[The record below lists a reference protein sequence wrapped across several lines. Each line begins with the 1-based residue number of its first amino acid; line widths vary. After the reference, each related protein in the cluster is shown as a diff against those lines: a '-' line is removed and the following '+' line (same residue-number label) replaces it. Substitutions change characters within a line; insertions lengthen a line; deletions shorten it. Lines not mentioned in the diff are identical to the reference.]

1 MKYRDYQEKMHREFD
16 DAWDAGA
23 ENVMGVLPTGGGK
36 CLGRGTPVL
45 MFDGTVVPVESVREG
60 DCLMGPDSRPR
71 VVKGVTRGVGE
82 LFKITQGKGDS
93 YVVNGQHVL
102 SLKRT
107 GLTSGGPKGAIV
119 NLPVADYL
127 ARSKTFKHTH
137 KGWKTG
143 VDFPPKCPLPLD
155 PYFVG
160 LWLGDGTRSTP
171 HVTTADPEIV
181 DYLRGLADAHG
192 LRVSLYD
199 CRPERNCWCVRL
211 VGSKGRENPITT
223 KLRKLGIY
231 DSKAIPHA
239 YLTASRDDRLR
250 LLAGLLDSDGYYTG
264 KGFDVS
270 FVLPGLME
278 GLVFLTRSLG
288 KAAKV
293 GPCRKECVNTGRWGD
308 YYRCSLSGDFTDVPF
323 IRNRHRE
330 GVVPRRQK
338 KDPLV
343 CGVRVEPIGEGD
355 YFGFEVDGDHLFL
368 LGDFTVTHN
377 SSLIAGAAHH
387 FDGPVCAIAH
397 RQELVSQIS
406 IALARYGVEHR
417 LIAAE
422 STVRNIV
429 RLHMDEF
436 GRSFYNPRAP
446 HGAASVDTLIRVP
459 ESDRWLP
466 SVKKWVVDECFPAGT
481 MVGDTPIERVRVG
494 DSVPTFDEAT
504 GEVRRG
510 LVTHVFESP
519 MPDDMVRLLLPNGRT
534 LYCTLGHPIFT
545 RRGWVDAAEL
555 RRSDEVLVDAGAG
568 LSAWGE
574 LRGASLLKRE
584 DFPEARVYNLE
595 VEGTHTYLTNG
606 LVVHNC
612 HHLVAEGG
620 TKGSVNKWMKA
631 AKRMPHAK
639 GLGLTATPLRAD
651 GKGLGRCSDG
661 VMDEMICGPEMREL
675 IQRGYLTDY
684 DVYCPPNDL
693 DLAAVRHSASGDFS
707 PDDLRKAVHS
717 SRTIVGDVV
726 SSYLRIA
733 PGKRG
738 VTFCVDIEAATE
750 VCTEFRRR
758 GVPAEVLTGKT
769 PDLLRAQILRGLR
782 DGKILQVVS
791 VDVLSEGFDLP
802 AIEVVSFA
810 RPTDSLGLYRQQFG
824 RVLRTMPGKER
835 AIVIDHVGNVVRH
848 RPPDALRAWSL
859 DRRERKSKGAPDD
872 LIPMRSCPQ
881 CTRPYERTFPACP
894 FCGHV
899 VVPAERSAPQHVD
912 GDLVLLTPDVLAKLR
927 GEIDAPLRI
936 PYGATPAV
944 EGALRK
950 HHSARNEAQAALR
963 AAMDQWAGYRVA
975 AGEADPRAQQRRFFL
990 RFGVD
995 VLSAQALSARE
1006 ANELRAKI
1014 EANFQA

>member
-1 MKYRDYQEKMHREFD
+1 MEYRDYQQKMHDEFAE
-16 DAWDAGA
+16 AWSAGA

-36 CLGRGTPVL
+36 G
-45 MFDGTVVPVESVREG
+45 
-60 DCLMGPDSRPR
+60 
-71 VVKGVTRGVGE
+71 
-82 LFKITQGKGDS
+82 
-93 YVVNGQHVL
+93 
-102 SLKRT
+102 
-107 GLTSGGPKGAIV
+107 
-119 NLPVADYL
+119 
-127 ARSKTFKHTH
+127 
-137 KGWKTG
+137 
-143 VDFPPKCPLPLD
+143 
-155 PYFVG
+155 
-160 LWLGDGTRSTP
+160 
-171 HVTTADPEIV
+171 
-181 DYLRGLADAHG
+181 
-192 LRVSLYD
+192 
-199 CRPERNCWCVRL
+199 
-211 VGSKGRENPITT
+211 
-223 KLRKLGIY
+223 
-231 DSKAIPHA
+231 
-239 YLTASRDDRLR
+239 
-250 LLAGLLDSDGYYTG
+250 
-264 KGFDVS
+264 
-270 FVLPGLME
+270 
-278 GLVFLTRSLG
+278 
-288 KAAKV
+288 
-293 GPCRKECVNTGRWGD
+293 
-308 YYRCSLSGDFTDVPF
+308 
-323 IRNRHRE
+323 
-330 GVVPRRQK
+330 
-338 KDPLV
+338 
-343 CGVRVEPIGEGD
+343 
-355 YFGFEVDGDHLFL
+355 
-368 LGDFTVTHN
+368 
-377 SSLIAGAAHH
+377 SLIAGAAHH

-406 IALARYGVEHR
+406 MALGRYGVEHR
-417 LIAAE
+417 LIAAD
-422 STVRNIV
+422 STIRNIV
-429 RLHMDEF
+429 RVHMETF
-436 GRSFYNPRAP
+436 GRSFYDPRSR
-446 HGAASVDTLIRVP
+446 HGVASVDTLVLLP

-466 SVKKWVVDECFPAGT
+466 TVKKWVVDECFPAGT

-545 RRGWVDAAEL
+545 RRGWIDAADL

-568 LSAWGE
+568 LTAWGE

-584 DFPEARVYNLE
+584 DFSEARVYNLE

-612 HHLVAEGG
+612 HHLVREGG

-631 AKRMPHAK
+631 INRMPLAR

-651 GKGLGRCSDG
+651 GKGLGRFSDG
-661 VMDEMICGPEMREL
+661 VMDVMIQGPEMREL

-684 DVYCPPNDL
+684 EVYCPPNDI
-693 DLAAVRHSASGDFS
+693 DLSAVGHSGSGDFS
-707 PDDLRKAVHS
+707 PEALRKAVHG

-726 SSYLRIA
+726 SSYLRLA

-738 VTFCVDIEAATE
+738 VTFCVDIEAAQE
-750 VCTEFRRR
+750 VCAEFRRR

-769 PDLLRAQILRGLR
+769 PDLLRARILRGLR
-782 DGKILQVVS
+782 DGRILQVVS

-824 RVLRTMPGKER
+824 RVLRTMPGK
-835 AIVIDHVGNVVRH
+835 AIATVIDHVGNVVRH

-936 PYGATPAV
+936 PYGATPAI

-950 HHSARNEAQAALR
+950 HHSSRNEAQAALR
-963 AAMDQWAGYRVA
+963 SAMDQWAGYRVA
-975 AGEADPRAQQRRFFL
+975 AGEADPRVQQRRFFL
-990 RFGVD
+990 QFGVD
-995 VLSAQALSARE
+995 VLSAQALPARE

-1014 EANFQA
+1014 EANFHA

>member
-1 MKYRDYQEKMHREFD
+1 MEYRDYQQKMHDEFAE
-16 DAWDAGA
+16 AWASGTQ
-23 ENVMGVLPTGGGK
+23 NVLGVLPTGGGK

-82 LFKITQGKGDS
+82 LFKVTQGKGDS

-143 VDFPPKCPLPLD
+143 VDFPPNGPLPLD

-160 LWLGDGTRSTP
+160 LWLGDGARSEP
-171 HVTTADPEIV
+171 HVTTADPGIV
-181 DYLRGLADAHG
+181 DYMRGLADAHG

-323 IRNRHRE
+323 LRNRHRE

-387 FDGPVCAIAH
+387 FDGPTCSIAH

-406 IALARYGVEHR
+406 LALARFGITHR
-417 LIAAE
+417 LIAAD
-422 STVRNIV
+422 STIRNIV
-429 RLHMDEF
+429 RVHMETF
-436 GRSFYNPRAP
+436 GRSFYDPRSR
-446 HGAASVDTLIRVP
+446 HGVASVDTLVLLP

-466 SVKKWVVDECFPAGT
+466 TVRKWVVDECFPAGT

-545 RRGWVDAAEL
+545 RRGWIDAADL

-568 LSAWGE
+568 LTAWGE

-584 DFPEARVYNLE
+584 DFSEARVYNLE

-612 HHLVAEGG
+612 HHLVREGG

-631 AKRMPHAK
+631 INRMPLAK

-651 GKGLGRCSDG
+651 GKGLGRLSDG
-661 VMDEMICGPEMREL
+661 VMDVMIQGPEMREL

-684 DVYCPPNDL
+684 EVYCPESDIDL
-693 DLAAVRHSASGDFS
+693 SAVGHSGSGDFS
-707 PDDLRKAVHS
+707 PEALRKAVHG

-726 SSYLRIA
+726 SSYLRLA

-738 VTFCVDIEAATE
+738 VTFCVDIEAAQE
-750 VCTEFRRR
+750 VCAEFRRR

-782 DGKILQVVS
+782 DGRILQVVS

-824 RVLRTMPGKER
+824 RVLRTMPGK
-835 AIVIDHVGNVVRH
+835 AIATVIDHVGNVVRH

-859 DRRERKSKGAPDD
+859 DRRERKSKGTPDD

-975 AGEADPRAQQRRFFL
+975 AGEADPRVQQRRFFL
-990 RFGVD
+990 QFGVD
-995 VLSAQALSARE
+995 VLSAQALPARE

-1014 EANFQA
+1014 EANFHA

>member
-1 MKYRDYQEKMHREFD
+1 MEYRDYQQKMHDEFAE
-16 DAWDAGA
+16 AWASGTQ
-23 ENVMGVLPTGGGK
+23 NVLGVLPTGGGK

-82 LFKITQGKGDS
+82 LFKVTQGKGDS

-107 GLTSGGPKGAIV
+107 GITSGGPKGAIV

-143 VDFPPKCPLPLD
+143 VDFPPKGPLPLD

-160 LWLGDGTRSTP
+160 LWLGDGTRSEP

-377 SSLIAGAAHH
+377 SSLIAGNVNSES
-387 FDGPVCAIAH
+387 GPTCSIAH

-406 IALARYGVEHR
+406 IALARFGVAHR
-417 LIAAE
+417 LIAAD
-422 STVRNIV
+422 STIRNIV
-429 RLHMDEF
+429 RVHMETF
-436 GRSFYNPRAP
+436 GRSFYDPRSR
-446 HGAASVDTLIRVP
+446 HGVASVDTLVLLP

-466 SVKKWVVDECFPAGT
+466 TVKKWVVDEC
-481 MVGDTPIERVRVG
+481 
-494 DSVPTFDEAT
+494 
-504 GEVRRG
+504 
-510 LVTHVFESP
+510 
-519 MPDDMVRLLLPNGRT
+519 
-534 LYCTLGHPIFT
+534 
-545 RRGWVDAAEL
+545 
-555 RRSDEVLVDAGAG
+555 
-568 LSAWGE
+568 
-574 LRGASLLKRE
+574 
-584 DFPEARVYNLE
+584 
-595 VEGTHTYLTNG
+595 
-606 LVVHNC
+606 
-612 HHLVAEGG
+612 HHLTREGG

-631 AKRMPHAK
+631 VNRMPLAK

-651 GKGLGRCSDG
+651 GKGLGRFSDG
-661 VMDEMICGPEMREL
+661 VMDVMIQGPEMREL

-684 DVYCPPNDL
+684 EVYCPLSDIDL
-693 DLAAVRHSASGDFS
+693 SAVGHSGSGDFS
-707 PDDLRKAVHS
+707 PEALRKAVHG

-726 SSYLRIA
+726 SSYLRLA

-738 VTFCVDIEAATE
+738 VTFCVDIEAAQE
-750 VCTEFRRR
+750 VCSEFRRR

-782 DGKILQVVS
+782 DGRILQVVS

-824 RVLRTMPGKER
+824 RVLRTMPGKSI
-835 AIVIDHVGNVVRH
+835 ATVIDHVGNVVRH

-859 DRRERKSKGAPDD
+859 DRRERKSKGTPDD

-894 FCGHV
+894 YCGHA

-936 PYGATPAV
+936 PYGATPAI

-963 AAMDQWAGYRVA
+963 SAMDQWAGYRVA
-975 AGEADPRAQQRRFFL
+975 AGEADPRVQQRRFFL
-990 RFGVD
+990 QFGVD
-995 VLSAQALSARE
+995 VLSAQALPARE

>member
-1 MKYRDYQEKMHREFD
+1 MEYRDYQQKMHDEFA
-16 DAWDAGA
+16 DAWSAGA

-36 CLGRGTPVL
+36 G
-45 MFDGTVVPVESVREG
+45 
-60 DCLMGPDSRPR
+60 
-71 VVKGVTRGVGE
+71 
-82 LFKITQGKGDS
+82 
-93 YVVNGQHVL
+93 
-102 SLKRT
+102 
-107 GLTSGGPKGAIV
+107 
-119 NLPVADYL
+119 
-127 ARSKTFKHTH
+127 
-137 KGWKTG
+137 
-143 VDFPPKCPLPLD
+143 
-155 PYFVG
+155 
-160 LWLGDGTRSTP
+160 
-171 HVTTADPEIV
+171 
-181 DYLRGLADAHG
+181 
-192 LRVSLYD
+192 
-199 CRPERNCWCVRL
+199 
-211 VGSKGRENPITT
+211 
-223 KLRKLGIY
+223 
-231 DSKAIPHA
+231 
-239 YLTASRDDRLR
+239 
-250 LLAGLLDSDGYYTG
+250 
-264 KGFDVS
+264 
-270 FVLPGLME
+270 
-278 GLVFLTRSLG
+278 
-288 KAAKV
+288 
-293 GPCRKECVNTGRWGD
+293 
-308 YYRCSLSGDFTDVPF
+308 
-323 IRNRHRE
+323 
-330 GVVPRRQK
+330 
-338 KDPLV
+338 
-343 CGVRVEPIGEGD
+343 
-355 YFGFEVDGDHLFL
+355 
-368 LGDFTVTHN
+368 
-377 SSLIAGAAHH
+377 SLIAGAAYH

-406 IALARYGVEHR
+406 MALGRYGVPHR
-417 LIAAE
+417 LIAAD
-422 STVRNIV
+422 STIRNIV
-429 RLHMDEF
+429 RVHMETF
-436 GRSFYNPRAP
+436 GRSFYDPRSR
-446 HGAASVDTLIRVP
+446 HGVASVDTLVLLP

-466 SVKKWVVDECFPAGT
+466 TVKKWVVDECFPAGT

-545 RRGWVDAAEL
+545 RRGWIDAADL

-568 LSAWGE
+568 LTAWGE

-584 DFPEARVYNLE
+584 DFSEARVYNLE

-612 HHLVAEGG
+612 HHLVREGG

-631 AKRMPHAK
+631 INRMPLAK

-651 GKGLGRCSDG
+651 GKGLGRFSDG
-661 VMDEMICGPEMREL
+661 VMDVMIQGPEMREL

-684 DVYCPPNDL
+684 EVYCPPSDIDL
-693 DLAAVRHSASGDFS
+693 SAVGHSGSGDFS
-707 PDDLRKAVHS
+707 PEALRKAVHG

-726 SSYLRIA
+726 SSYLRLA

-738 VTFCVDIEAATE
+738 VTFCVDIEAAQE
-750 VCTEFRRR
+750 VCAEFRRR

-769 PDLLRAQILRGLR
+769 PDLLRAHILRGLR
-782 DGKILQVVS
+782 DGRILQVVS

-824 RVLRTMPGKER
+824 RVLRTMPGK
-835 AIVIDHVGNVVRH
+835 AIATVIDHVGNVVRH

-936 PYGATPAV
+936 PYGATPAI

-950 HHSARNEAQAALR
+950 HHSSRNEAQAALR
-963 AAMDQWAGYRVA
+963 SAMDQWAGYRVA
-975 AGEADPRAQQRRFFL
+975 AGEADPRVQQRRFFL
-990 RFGVD
+990 QFGVD
-995 VLSAQALSARE
+995 VLSAQALPARE

>member
-1 MKYRDYQEKMHREFD
+1 MEYRDYQQKMHDEFA
-16 DAWDAGA
+16 DAWASGTQ
-23 ENVMGVLPTGGGK
+23 NVLGVLPTGGGK

-82 LFKITQGKGDS
+82 LFKVTQGKGDS

-143 VDFPPKCPLPLD
+143 VDFPPNGPLPLD

-160 LWLGDGTRSTP
+160 LWLGDGARSKP
-171 HVTTADPEIV
+171 HVTTADPGIV
-181 DYLRGLADAHG
+181 DYMRGLADAHG

-323 IRNRHRE
+323 LRNRHRE

-387 FDGPVCAIAH
+387 FDGPTCSIAH

-406 IALARYGVEHR
+406 LALARFGITHR
-417 LIAAE
+417 LIAAD
-422 STVRNIV
+422 STIRNIV
-429 RLHMDEF
+429 RVHMETF
-436 GRSFYNPRAP
+436 GRSFYDPRSR
-446 HGAASVDTLIRVP
+446 HGVASVDTLVLLP

-466 SVKKWVVDECFPAGT
+466 TVRKWVVDECFPAGT

-545 RRGWVDAAEL
+545 RRGWIDAADL

-568 LSAWGE
+568 LTAWGE

-584 DFPEARVYNLE
+584 DFSEARVYNLE

-612 HHLVAEGG
+612 HHLVREGG

-631 AKRMPHAK
+631 INRMPLAK

-651 GKGLGRCSDG
+651 GKGLGRFSDG
-661 VMDEMICGPEMREL
+661 VMDVMIQGPEMREL

-684 DVYCPPNDL
+684 EVYCPPSDIDL
-693 DLAAVRHSASGDFS
+693 SAVGHSGSGDFS
-707 PDDLRKAVHS
+707 PEALRKAVHG

-726 SSYLRIA
+726 SSYLRLA

-738 VTFCVDIEAATE
+738 VTFCVDIEAAQE
-750 VCTEFRRR
+750 VCAEFRRR

-769 PDLLRAQILRGLR
+769 PDLLRAHILRGLR
-782 DGKILQVVS
+782 DGRILQVVS

-824 RVLRTMPGKER
+824 RVLRTMPGK
-835 AIVIDHVGNVVRH
+835 AIATVIDHVGNVVRH
-848 RPPDALRAWSL
+848 RPPDALCAWSL

-936 PYGATPAV
+936 PYGATPAI

-975 AGEADPRAQQRRFFL
+975 AGEADPRVQQRRFFL
-990 RFGVD
+990 QFGVD
-995 VLSAQALSARE
+995 VLSAQALPARE

-1014 EANFQA
+1014 EANFHA